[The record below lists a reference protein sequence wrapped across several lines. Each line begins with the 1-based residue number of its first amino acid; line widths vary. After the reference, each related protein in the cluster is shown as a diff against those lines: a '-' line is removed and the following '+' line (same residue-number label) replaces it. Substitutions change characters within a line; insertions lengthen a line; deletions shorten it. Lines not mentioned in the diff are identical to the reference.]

1 MEQDVA
7 IRLERLAEELSRLTD
22 GIERSLKERDDNILV
37 SCTEAARLLGKTTT
51 TISTM
56 IREKRLTKVT
66 IGEST
71 GIRLSEIQEY
81 KNRREAR
88 EP

>member
-1 MEQDVA
+1 MEQDIA
-7 IRLERLAEELSRLTD
+7 TRLEKAVVELTIVTD
-22 GIERSLKERDDNILV
+22 GLASAIKERDYGILV
-37 SCTEAARLLGKTTT
+37 SCTEAARLLGKTKV

-71 GIRLSEIQEY
+71 GIRLSEIMEI
-81 KNRREAR
+81 KAS
-88 EP
+88 